1 MSQLQLSMRLLFRIV
16 FQYNALEGIIRSLI
30 LRSISNYYPT
40 NCKYLESSKT
50 KYVELKSIIKISIFN
65 LGLRRAVIPF
75 KRTNVITNIMYGM

>member
-30 LRSISNYYPT
+30 LRS
-40 NCKYLESSKT
+40 KYLESSKT

-75 KRTNVITNIMYGM
+75 KRTNVITNITYGM